1 VWIIEINVEIPTQ
14 EKTKEF
20 ISNKFNGVRTV
31 SKSGS
36 VNCMVMHPVVYSFPE
51 IIKTAVNKINYTR

>member
-1 VWIIEINVEIPTQ
+1 VQ
-14 EKTKEF
+14 
-20 ISNKFNGVRTV
+20 TV

-36 VNCMVMHPVVYSFPE
+36 VNCTVMHPVVYSFPE